1 MCKKALFI
9 RSPFFKNSFI
19 LLLKIAILIRII
31 TTPAYGQGQEWGYGQ
46 EREHGYEQEN
56 VQMREYRVVFW
67 NLENF
72 FDTFYDKGKE
82 DGSFTPL
89 GEMHWTKKRFTVK
102 RNAIAKTII
111 GAGEGSAPVIIGF
124 AEVEKRYVLTNLIE
138 KTPLAQ
144 IGYSIIH
151 KDSPDRRGIDVA
163 LIYRRELFFL
173 LKTEFI
179 RVTLPDTTATT
190 RDILYTKGVLDRE
203 DTLHI
208 FVNHWPSKF
217 GGAKFSEPGRKT
229 ASDALKRKC
238 DSILHRNES
247 ANIIAMG
254 DFNDTPDAATITA
267 LDNLINLSY
276 SLHKRGEGSIK
287 YRGAWEVI
295 DQMLISRNL
304 LKREVSMSVYSPQY
318 LLEKDVTYSGMK
330 PKRTYIGPRYNGGIS
345 DHLPTVLRVRRGNF
359 HYLDKSY
366 KVNSKEQSL

>member
-1 MCKKALFI
+1 MCKKAPFT
-9 RSPFFKNSFI
+9 RWCFFKTPFT
-19 LLLKIAILIRII
+19 LFLKAAISICIIAIPI
-31 TTPAYGQGQEWGYGQ
+31 YGQ
-46 EREHGYEQEN
+46 EREQRQEL
-56 VQMREYRVVFW
+56 EYKILFW

-72 FDTFYDKGKE
+72 FDTFYDIGRE
-82 DGSFTPL
+82 EGNFTPF
-89 GEMHWTKKRFTVK
+89 GEMHWTKKRFTTK

-138 KTPLAQ
+138 ETPLAQ

-163 LIYRRELFFL
+163 LIYRRELFSPL
-173 LKTEFI
+173 ETEFI

-190 RDILYTKGVLDRE
+190 RDILYTKGVLDRR

-208 FVNHWPSKF
+208 FINHWPSKF
-217 GGAKFSEPGRKT
+217 GGANFSEPGRKA
-229 ASDALKRKC
+229 ASNALKRKC

-318 LLEKDVTYSGMK
+318 LLEKDITYSGMK

-345 DHLPTVLRVRRGNF
+345 DHLPTVLRVMGWR
-359 HYLDKSY
+359 S
-366 KVNSKEQSL
+366 